1 MSMIERRQD
10 VSPSGSGTAAA
21 SRPGAAPDL
30 QRPGLPAAARVAAGV
45 ACAMVL
51 QAAAGSGA
59 AAQEADTAASGLF
72 PSDTAQRLQ
81 GGGAQFVA
89 APSDFPSREEL
100 EERADSLRSAV
111 QAAEKEEEQ
120 EQMKE
125 ALSRVEGRLEDGDFS
140 RGDVVRLRVQGE
152 PRWTGHFTV
161 GPNSRIRLPDVGPVS
176 LQGTL
181 YSEADARLR
190 EVLSRYVRRPEL
202 QVQPLTRVAVQ
213 GAVEEPGFY
222 NIPPST
228 TLSAL
233 VMQAG
238 GPLQS
243 AEMEDLKVRRDGDR
257 IAEGENL
264 AYEGRSLEELGMRS
278 GDAVHIPEEG
288 NAFSVRNVGFAL
300 GSVASFVSVML
311 TVF

>member
-1 MSMIERRQD
+1 MIERRQD
-10 VSPSGSGTAAA
+10 ASPSGSSTPGS
-21 SRPGAAPDL
+21 SRSGADRVRQL
-30 QRPGLPAAARVAAGV
+30 PGLLPTAARVAAGV
-45 ACAMVL
+45 ACALVL

-59 AAQEADTAASGLF
+59 AAQETDTAESALF
-72 PSDTAQRLQ
+72 PSDTAERVRE
-81 GGGAQFVA
+81 GGAQFVA

-100 EERADSLRSAV
+100 KGRADSLRSAL
-111 QAAEKEEEQ
+111 QTAEKEEKK
-120 EQMKE
+120 KE
-125 ALSRVEGRLEDGDFS
+125 LKEEISRVERRLEEGDFS
-140 RGDVVRLRVQGE
+140 RGDILRLRVQGE

-161 GPNSRIRLPDVGPVS
+161 GTQSRIRLPDVGPVS
-176 LQGTL
+176 LEGTL
-181 YSEADARLR
+181 YSEAESRLH

-243 AEMEDLKVRRDGDR
+243 AKMEDLRVRRDGDR
-257 IAEGENL
+257 IAKGQNL
-264 AYEGRSLEELGMRS
+264 AYEGRTLEELGMRS
-278 GDAVHIPEEG
+278 GDAVHIPEESS
-288 NAFSVRNVGFAL
+288 AFSVRNVGFAL